1 MMKIKIPRETIGK
14 VAKASLSVVCSG
26 LTIMAYLKD
35 VDVAAVKCF
44 IGKADYGDT
53 VDLIMRSNMFSSD
66 KKAMIE
72 LLKKD
77 ADAAYYKAAIQVIKS
92 NMFSSDKID
101 AIKAL
106 SED

>member
-1 MMKIKIPRETIGK
+1 MMKIKISRETIGK
-14 VAKASLSVVCSG
+14 VAKASLSVVCAG
-26 LTIMAYLKD
+26 LTIMSYVKD
-35 VDVAAVKCF
+35 VDLATAKSL

-53 VDLIMRSNMFSSD
+53 VDLIMRSSMFSSD
-66 KKAMIE
+66 KTETIG

-106 SED
+106 SDE